1 MLDLGWP
8 ELLVVALV
16 LIIVVGPKDLPA
28 MLRTFGRTTRKLR
41 SMAGEFRSQFDE
53 ALKEAELDDVR
64 SVINEAQSLNPKN
77 ILKDV
82 VDPIAEVGN
91 EIKSDLNKTK
101 ADIDKSMKEATAP
114 ASSDAIADQPDG
126 KAVEESK
133 AKAKPATAKKQAKT
147 TPNGA
152 SKAKSATSTRS
163 RRTPA
168 KAPTSKAATKAAAPK
183 AAAKAA
189 APKSATKPKTTRP
202 ASKVAGTKTAAKT
215 GAAPKKPAA
224 STTRRKP
231 AAAKSAKS
239 SGDAA

>member
-64 SVINEAQSLNPKN
+64 SVISEAQQLNPKS

-101 ADIDKSMKEATAP
+101 SDLDKTM
-114 ASSDAIADQPDG
+114 
-126 KAVEESK
+126 
-133 AKAKPATAKKQAKT
+133 
-147 TPNGA
+147 
-152 SKAKSATSTRS
+152 
-163 RRTPA
+163 
-168 KAPTSKAATKAAAPK
+168 KAATEPSPSEPGAAKPNGDAAETAKVEAKPKAEKKPAKSPAKSNANGAAKKKPAAA
-183 AAAKAA
+183 A
-189 APKSATKPKTTRP
+189 SRTR
-202 ASKVAGTKTAAKT
+202 KTAAKPASKP
-215 GAAPKKPAA
+215 AAAKRSAAKKPTASTTRKKPAA
-224 STTRRKP
+224 S
-231 AAAKSAKS
+231 KSAKS

>member
-114 ASSDAIADQPDG
+114 SSSEAIAGQSNGKAADDG
-126 KAVEESK
+126 KA
-133 AKAKPATAKKQAKT
+133 AAKPATAKKPAKT
-147 TPNGA
+147 TANGA
-152 SKAKSATSTRS
+152 AKAKSATSTRS
-163 RRTPA
+163 RKTPA
-168 KAPTSKAATKAAAPK
+168 KATTSKTAAKATAPK
-183 AAAKAA
+183 TAAKAA
-189 APKSATKPKTTRP
+189 APKTATKSKTTKP
-202 ASKVAGTKTAAKT
+202 ASRAAGAKTAAKT

-224 STTRRKP
+224 STTRKKP

>member
-64 SVINEAQSLNPKN
+64 SVINEAQSLNTKN

-114 ASSDAIADQPDG
+114 ASSDAIAGQSNGKAADDG
-126 KAVEESK
+126 KAG
-133 AKAKPATAKKQAKT
+133 AKPATAKKPAKT
-147 TPNGA
+147 TANGA
-152 SKAKSATSTRS
+152 AKAKPATSRKA
-163 RRTPA
+163 PA
-168 KAPTSKAATKAAAPK
+168 KATTSKTATKAAAASK
-183 AAAKAA
+183 TAAKAA
-189 APKSATKPKTTRP
+189 APKSATKAKTTKP
-202 ASKVAGTKTAAKT
+202 ASRAAGAKTAAKT
-215 GAAPKKPAA
+215 AAAPKKPAA
-224 STTRRKP
+224 STTRKKP

>member
-114 ASSDAIADQPDG
+114 ASSEALTGQSNGKAADDG
-126 KAVEESK
+126 KAG
-133 AKAKPATAKKQAKT
+133 AKPATAKKPAKT
-147 TPNGA
+147 TANGA
-152 SKAKSATSTRS
+152 SKAKSATSRKA
-163 RRTPA
+163 PA
-168 KAPTSKAATKAAAPK
+168 KAATTSKTATKAAASK
-183 AAAKAA
+183 TAGKAA
-189 APKSATKPKTTRP
+189 APKSASKPKTTKP
-202 ASKVAGTKTAAKT
+202 ASRAAGAKAAAKT
-215 GAAPKKPAA
+215 EAAPKKPAA
-224 STTRRKP
+224 STKKP

>member
-101 ADIDKSMKEATAP
+101 ADIDKSMNEATAP
-114 ASSDAIADQPDG
+114 ASSDEIAGQSNG
-126 KAVEESK
+126 KAVEQSK
-133 AKAKPATAKKQAKT
+133 TEAKPATAKKPAKT
-147 TPNGA
+147 TANGA
-152 SKAKSATSTRS
+152 TKAKSAASTRS
-163 RRTPA
+163 RKTPA
-168 KAPTSKAATKAAAPK
+168 KATTSKTATKAAAPK
-183 AAAKAA
+183 STAKAA
-189 APKSATKPKTTRP
+189 APKSATKAKTTRA
-202 ASKVAGTKTAAKT
+202 ASKAAGTKTAAET

-224 STTRRKP
+224 SATRKKP